1 MKPPQV
7 SLAETN
13 KLLSYSLLQ
22 EELGILPEQLTKNV
36 VQYREDLYHRITE
49 NKISDSYPGLP
60 CVYRM
65 HYVRFDITS
74 INRKKGF
81 FVLINVQK

>member
-22 EELGILPEQLTKNV
+22 EELGISTVREL
-36 VQYREDLYHRITE
+36 EDLIIEVEVLLKTLLMSYL
-49 NKISDSYPGLP
+49 ISGYFIWCSTWKAGSEEQS
-60 CVYRM
+60 
-65 HYVRFDITS
+65 F
-74 INRKKGF
+74 
-81 FVLINVQK
+81 

>member
-22 EELGILPEQLTKNV
+22 EELGISTVREL
-36 VQYREDLYHRITE
+36 EDLIIEVRTFLKTHLIYL
-49 NKISDSYPGLP
+49 ISGYFIWCSTWKVGSEEQS
-60 CVYRM
+60 
-65 HYVRFDITS
+65 F
-74 INRKKGF
+74 
-81 FVLINVQK
+81 

>member
-22 EELGILPEQLTKNV
+22 EELGISTVREL
-36 VQYREDLYHRITE
+36 EDLIIEVGTFLKTLLMSYL
-49 NKISDSYPGLP
+49 ISFRVFHL
-60 CVYRM
+60 V
-65 HYVRFDITS
+65 
-74 INRKKGF
+74 
-81 FVLINVQK
+81 

>member
-22 EELGILPEQLTKNV
+22 EELGISTVREL
-36 VQYREDLYHRITE
+36 EDLIIEVGAFLKTLLM
-49 NKISDSYPGLP
+49 SYLFAGNFIW
-60 CVYRM
+60 RSTWQAGSEEQS
-65 HYVRFDITS
+65 F
-74 INRKKGF
+74 
-81 FVLINVQK
+81 

>member
-22 EELGILPEQLTKNV
+22 EELGISTVREL
-36 VQYREDLYHRITE
+36 EDLIIEVGTFLKTLLMSYL
-49 NKISDSYPGLP
+49 ISGYFIWCSTWKAGSEEQS
-60 CVYRM
+60 
-65 HYVRFDITS
+65 F
-74 INRKKGF
+74 
-81 FVLINVQK
+81 

>member
-22 EELGILPEQLTKNV
+22 EELGISTVREL
-36 VQYREDLYHRITE
+36 EDLIIE
-49 NKISDSYPGLP
+49 VGALLKNLLIS
-60 CVYRM
+60 
-65 HYVRFDITS
+65 H
-74 INRKKGF
+74 
-81 FVLINVQK
+81 LISGYFIWCSTWKAGSEEQSF

>member
-22 EELGILPEQLTKNV
+22 EELGISTVREL
-36 VQYREDLYHRITE
+36 EDLIIEVGTFLKTHLIYLI
-49 NKISDSYPGLP
+49 PGYFIW
-60 CVYRM
+60 CSAWKAGSEEQS
-65 HYVRFDITS
+65 F
-74 INRKKGF
+74 
-81 FVLINVQK
+81 